1 MVIKSLLGDFLGYK
15 FASKEFWKLKWNQPD
30 TLLTPLSSCTEN
42 ECVNVNSWYI
52 KFMLFITCIPWTQTN

>member
-15 FASKEFWKLKWNQPD
+15 FASKEWNQLD